1 MKVLQDD
8 FWDGLTFDDVEFM
21 IREIAPLMKYYE
33 PNPRKIV
40 QIDAPD
46 LVLSREKYEK
56 EIKEDTRLKEF
67 LEKNPFVMK
76 IKSGEG
82 ITSSELKRLEAQ
94 LVELRPEMTIEN
106 IQKYQKKDFLV
117 FLSEIIGLTNTN
129 NPKELIELKFDEFII
144 RNNNY
149 NSKQLEFLE
158 VLKKV
163 FADRK
168 YIELSDLAELPLSAE
183 RPLDYFQ
190 MADLKSIVAKC
201 DAIKVC

>member
-1 MKVLQDD
+1 
-8 FWDGLTFDDVEFM
+8 
-21 IREIAPLMKYYE
+21 
-33 PNPRKIV
+33 
-40 QIDAPD
+40 
-46 LVLSREKYEK
+46 
-56 EIKEDTRLKEF
+56 
-67 LEKNPFVMK
+67 MK

-82 ITSSELKRLEAQ
+82 ITSIELKQLEAQ
-94 LVELRPEMTIEN
+94 LAELRPEITIEN
-106 IQKYQKKDFLV
+106 IQKYQKKDFVV
-117 FLSEIIGLTNTN
+117 FLGEIIGLTNDN
-129 NPKELIELKFDEFII
+129 NPRQLIELKFDEFII
-144 RNNNY
+144 KNNNY